1 MIESLMNIQRD
12 AVEAGIKDISELD
25 KLTDLIYGKA
35 AEPAKP
41 NGHDRSQEVSQ
52 DILNRTL
59 RELEATENLAVHF
72 KTGLEKLKEDLE
84 KSKQETEAYERVSEA
99 YDKVAVSIYEEL
111 QETVSR
117 LSHGVDDTEGKK
129 LSEKFISIV
138 KNIQRE
144 AQEVIVNYEPRLEN
158 AIRVG
163 DVFAENAIVLRRI
176 AGDLYNKYL
185 EIQNNDEDS
194 WLSSRST
201 NISMQEKRALAAQDR
216 GRNLQR
222 LPNQSLAGS
231 RTGWV

>member
-1 MIESLMNIQRD
+1 MNIQRD

-35 AEPAKP
+35 VEPPKVSS
-41 NGHDRSQEVSQ
+41 HDRTQEVNQ
-52 DILNRTL
+52 DVLNRTL

-72 KTGLEKLKEDLE
+72 KTELEKLKEDLE
-84 KSKQETEAYERVSEA
+84 KPKQETEAYERVSEA

-117 LSHGVDDTEGKK
+117 LCMGVDDTEGKK
-129 LSEKFISIV
+129 LSEKFISIA
-138 KNIQRE
+138 KNIQSE
-144 AQEVIVNYEPRLEN
+144 AQEVIVNYEARLEN

-176 AGDLYNKYL
+176 AGDLYNKFL

-194 WLSSRST
+194 WLTSRSM
-201 NISMQEKRALAAQDR
+201 NVSMQEKRALAAQDR
-216 GRNLQR
+216 GRNNLQR

-231 RTGWV
+231 RTGWL